1 MNLPGD
7 ELHFCKS
14 IRVQQ
19 ELPINNKTLKA
30 MVLHLITMQLA
41 NRLGYC
47 GGIQHFKIITR
58 IMTEKILPGHI
69 QVLEV
74 LYNF

>member
-1 MNLPGD
+1 
-7 ELHFCKS
+7 
-14 IRVQQ
+14 
-19 ELPINNKTLKA
+19 
-30 MVLHLITMQLA
+30 MVIQLITMQLA

-47 GGIQHFKIITR
+47 GDVQHFKIITR
-58 IMTEKILPGHI
+58 IMTAKILPGHI